1 MKGEA
6 ALSGD
11 AKWYL
16 GHHRNAS
23 VPLAGPGVVG
33 GGQQGHLQ
41 NAEPFLTSPPGCALD
56 PCEALSFPA
65 ISRISQTGNGLTPA
79 SSVFTQGLGFLYP
92 SSFFPSK
99 PKIFAPYLCKEVH
112 ALGVGRTTSNP
123 SDCVGIRFLPR
134 VAQSREVLQVL
145 WQWGEIAQKY

>member
-1 MKGEA
+1 MQ
-6 ALSGD
+6 SGIWGI
-11 AKWYL
+11 AEMHLFPWLVL
-16 GHHRNAS
+16 GLWGWPAR
-23 VPLAGPGVVG
+23 PLDPC
-33 GGQQGHLQ
+33 LQ

-56 PCEALSFPA
+56 PCEVLSLPA

-99 PKIFAPYLCKEVH
+99 PKIFALYLCKEVH